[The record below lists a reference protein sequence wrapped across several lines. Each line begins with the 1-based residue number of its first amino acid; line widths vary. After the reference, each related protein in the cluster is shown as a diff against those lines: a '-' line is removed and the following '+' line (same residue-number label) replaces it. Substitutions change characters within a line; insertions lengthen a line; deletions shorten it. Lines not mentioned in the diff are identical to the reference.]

1 MKILVIDD
9 EPDVAEVVNLCFTL
23 QWPGAELAEA
33 GTGQSGLDLVET
45 MGPDLVVLDLS
56 LPDMDGFAVC
66 KAIREFSDVPIIML
80 TARDQ
85 DLSKIKG
92 LDLGA
97 DDYITKPFNHL
108 ELLARARAVLR
119 RSRSPQL
126 AGEGPPFVCG
136 DLAIDFGARQVTLA
150 GQPVPLTTTEYNLLY
165 HLARNAGHVLTHRTL
180 LAKVWGHE
188 YLEETDYLKVY
199 VRHLRQKLGDDAQNP
214 KYILTERGVGYRM
227 ARPPFT

>member
-23 QWPGAELAEA
+23 QWPGSEVAEA
-33 GTGQSGLDLVET
+33 STGNTGIDMVESVD
-45 MGPDLVVLDLS
+45 PDLVILDIA
-56 LPDMDGFAVC
+56 LPDLDGFGVC
-66 KAIREFSDVPIIML
+66 KSIREFSDVPIIML

-85 DLSKIKG
+85 DISKIKG
-92 LDLGA
+92 LEVGA

-108 ELLARARAVLR
+108 ELLARAKAVLR
-119 RSRSPQL
+119 RSRTPQL
-126 AGEGPPFVCG
+126 AGGGPPFVAG
-136 DLAIDFGARQVTLA
+136 DLCIDFGARQVTVA
-150 GQPVPLTTTEYNLLY
+150 GAPVQLTATEYNLLY

-188 YLEETDYLKVY
+188 YLEENDYLKVY

-214 KYILTERGVGYRM
+214 RYIVTERGVGYRM
-227 ARPPFT
+227 ARPA